1 MRKSRAKNARYR
13 PGTWYRSGNTGTL
26 REQMAEYARGEVLL
40 ELRHAKR
47 KSREDVASDL
57 GVTAKTLWAWEK
69 ESGGIKPENT
79 NRLAEYYG
87 VEPESLVTRDPADG
101 PVPFIGPGAQLAEV
115 NAKLDQV
122 IRMLAEF
129 QGRISGP
136 ELIKDLQAD
145 ITDLDERLARVSEQ
159 FPPDPPGLREAG

>member
-115 NAKLDQV
+115 N
-122 IRMLAEF
+122 
-129 QGRISGP
+129 GRISGP